1 MNKLSTLI
9 VASALAVL
17 PALGAARAD
26 TAENLRIF
34 RDVCLANAPALN
46 DAAIRRAAES
56 VTMSASGGMIGIG
69 TADWR
74 PGQQCRSGSNASGNK
89 APPSVAEFEA
99 LVVETFNRLGGSKYT
114 MKRIKKNSMRYKIVT
129 PAGRFEISAD
139 FDGQVQ
145 NYYIS
150 KR

>member
-46 DAAIRRAAES
+46 DAAIRRAA
-56 VTMSASGGMIGIG
+56 
-69 TADWR
+69 W
-74 PGQQCRSGSNASGNK
+74 
-89 APPSVAEFEA
+89 
-99 LVVETFNRLGGSKYT
+99 LG
-114 MKRIKKNSMRYKIVT
+114 VT
-129 PAGRFEISAD
+129 PSSPLFSITSNGAVSLAAHFRPSAWE
-139 FDGQVQ
+139 
-145 NYYIS
+145 S
-150 KR
+150 S